1 MLFSVVLRNGLYPK
15 IFKEKLK
22 KLFHIWN
29 INCFICVLTSKKGGL
44 IVQSGYYDVTG
55 GMVAQFN
62 RLDMI
67 SNNLANLNTTA
78 FKKDEVI
85 VGDFKRIFQEKQ
97 DAMPLENNTKEA
109 AKFVNSSIDRVPHI
123 VEQYTN
129 FKQGGIKSTGNTF
142 DFALKSKDA
151 FFMVKTPN
159 GLRLTQNGSFILN
172 NKGILTTKEGYPV
185 VPKNYFKNSNFIKI
199 PQNGNIVSD
208 KSGSL
213 YSNGDKIA
221 DIYIVTSNDIKSF
234 QKDGENLFKFP
245 DINKINPSNKKDI
258 IVQGALETSNVNP
271 VQEMVGLIETNRLV
285 EMYQRVMNAH
295 MNDLNSDAINKLAS
309 VRA

>member
-1 MLFSVVLRNGLYPK
+1 M
-15 IFKEKLK
+15 
-22 KLFHIWN
+22 
-29 INCFICVLTSKKGGL
+29 
-44 IVQSGYYDVTG
+44 QSGYYDVTG
-55 GMVAQFN
+55 GMVTQFN
-62 RLDMI
+62 RLDII

-78 FKKDEVI
+78 FKRDDVI

-97 DAMPLENNTKEA
+97 DEMPLENNTKEA

-129 FKQGGIKSTGNTF
+129 FKQGGIKNTGNTF
-142 DFALKSKDA
+142 DFALKRKDA

-172 NKGILTTKEGYPV
+172 NEGIVTTKEGYPV
-185 VPKNYFKNSNFIKI
+185 VPENYFKNSNFIKV
-199 PQNGNIVSD
+199 PKNGNFISD

-213 YSNGDKIA
+213 YSNNDNIGKFYIA
-221 DIYIVTSNDIKSF
+221 TSNDIKSF

-245 DINKINPSNKKDI
+245 DINKIIPSNKKDI
-258 IVQGALETSNVNP
+258 VMQGALETSNVNP
-271 VQEMVGLIETNRLV
+271 VSQMIGLIETNRLV
-285 EMYQRVMNAH
+285 EMYQRVMNSQ